1 MAPFPTP
8 VAAAATDADALT
20 DPQRAL
26 LARLQAYTPDAPD
39 ALLPYSRRLAEAE
52 HWPYAHAL
60 AVIDEYKRFAF
71 LAQAAGHPVT
81 PSHAVDAAWH
91 LHLQYTRE
99 YWSVFCADVLRAPL
113 HHVPGAGAPDEA
125 AKYEQQY
132 RQTLDSYRRLFGCEP
147 PAAIWP
153 RPAAEPAAAPAQ
165 RAEPRDDPSGER
177 AAPSRAARARGWRRV
192 AKFAW
197 PAAAISVA
205 ATCASASDFNV
216 LDLPGPEFLAFYV
229 PLCIAALLLIAG
241 LQWIEYRYRAWG
253 TRARESSPD
262 LSAEEAAYLAGG
274 GSRMAQVATLSLVHG
289 GAVELV
295 HQANGWRVRIGDPQH
310 AGAYGADWEWLRKQL
325 GGETSCHAF
334 RQHLAWREG
343 HCELALRR
351 KGWLWAPGEMRA
363 AWMAARAI
371 LLLVLGVGA
380 VKLAIGLSRGRPV
393 LLLMIFMAA
402 FMAAY
407 HFVVGRLPGIG
418 RGGVTHG
425 GQAALDAHRNERQGD
440 RATPDGLLWTA
451 ALFGAGALAGTV
463 WAEHMSALMAPPP
476 VVAAKTGGSSGSSDS
491 DAGDSSSSSSCGASS
506 VCSSSSSCSSSSCGG
521 CSSS

>member
-1 MAPFPTP
+1 MVPFPTS
-8 VAAAATDADALT
+8 AAAADADALT
-20 DPQRAL
+20 EPQRAL
-26 LARLQAYTPDAPD
+26 LARLQAYAPDAPD
-39 ALLPYSRRLAEAE
+39 APLPYSRRLAEAE

-99 YWSVFCADVLRAPL
+99 YWDVFCADVLRAPL
-113 HHVPGAGAPDEA
+113 HHVPGAGAPGEA
-125 AKYEQQY
+125 AKYERHY

-153 RPAAEPAAAPAQ
+153 RPAAEPVDVPPQ
-165 RAEPRDDPSGER
+165 RAEPRVGPSCER
-177 AAPSRAARARGWRRV
+177 AAPSRATRTRGWRRV

-216 LDLPGPEFLAFYV
+216 MDFAGPEFLAFYL

-241 LQWIEYRYRAWG
+241 LQWIEYRVRAWG
-253 TRARESSPD
+253 TRSRESSPD

-274 GSRMAQVATLSLVHG
+274 GARLAQVATLSLAHA
-289 GAVELV
+289 GAIELV
-295 HQANGWRVRIGDPQH
+295 REANGARVRIADPLH

-325 GGETSCHAF
+325 GGATSYHAF
-334 RQHLAWREG
+334 RERLAWREAG
-343 HCELALRR
+343 YADALHR
-351 KGWLWAPGEMRA
+351 KGWLWAPGEMRTTR
-363 AWMAARAI
+363 MAARAI

-380 VKLAIGLSRGRPV
+380 AKLAIGLSRGRPV
-393 LLLMIFMAA
+393 LLMMIFMAA

-407 HFVVGRLPGIG
+407 HFLAGRLPGFG
-418 RGGVTHG
+418 RGGVTRG

-440 RATPDGLLWTA
+440 RVTPDGLLWTA

-463 WAEHMSALMAPPP
+463 WAEHLHALMAPPP
-476 VVAAKTGGSSGSSDS
+476 VAAKTGGSSGSSDS
-491 DAGDSSSSSSCGASS
+491 DAGDSSSSSSCG
-506 VCSSSSSCSSSSCGG
+506 SSSSCSSSSCGG
-521 CSSS
+521 CSSN

>member
-1 MAPFPTP
+1 MASFPTS
-8 VAAAATDADALT
+8 VATAAPDAGALT
-20 DPQRAL
+20 EPQRAL
-26 LARLQAYTPDAPD
+26 LARLQAYAPDAPD
-39 ALLPYSRRLAEAE
+39 APLPYSRRLAEAE
-52 HWPYAHAL
+52 RWPYAHAL

-99 YWSVFCADVLRAPL
+99 YWDVFCADVLRAPL

-132 RQTLDSYRRLFGCEP
+132 RQTLDSYLRLFGCEP

-153 RPAAEPAAAPAQ
+153 RPAAEPAGAPAQ
-165 RAEPRDDPSGER
+165 CAEPHAGPSSER
-177 AAPSRAARARGWRRV
+177 AAPSRATRTRGWRRI

-216 LDLPGPEFLAFYV
+216 MEFAGPEFLAFYL

-253 TRARESSPD
+253 TCARESSPE

-274 GSRMAQVATLSLVHG
+274 GSRVAQVTTLSLAHA
-289 GAVELV
+289 GAIELAR
-295 HQANGWRVRIGDPQH
+295 QANGTRVRIADPQH

-325 GGETSCHAF
+325 GGETSYHAF
-334 RQHLAWREG
+334 RERLAWHDAG
-343 HCELALRR
+343 HAEALHR
-351 KGWLWAPGEMRA
+351 KGWLWAPGDMRTA
-363 AWMAARAI
+363 RMAARTI
-371 LLLVLGVGA
+371 LLLVLGTGA
-380 VKLAIGLSRGRPV
+380 AKLAIGLSRGRPV

-407 HFVVGRLPGIG
+407 HFLAGRLPGFG
-418 RGGVTHG
+418 LGGVTSG
-425 GQAALDAHRNERQGD
+425 GQAALDAHRSERQGD

-463 WAEHMSALMAPPP
+463 WAEHLDALMAPPP

-491 DAGDSSSSSSCGASS
+491 DAGGSSSSDCGSSSL
-506 VCSSSSSCSSSSCGG
+506 CSSSSSCSSSSCGG